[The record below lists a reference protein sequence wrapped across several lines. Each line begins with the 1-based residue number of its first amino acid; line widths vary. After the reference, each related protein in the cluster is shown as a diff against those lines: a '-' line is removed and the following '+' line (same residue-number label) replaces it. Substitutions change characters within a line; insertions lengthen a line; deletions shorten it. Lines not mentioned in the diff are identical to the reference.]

1 MDLTHPTPVTEPS
14 PPELSLS
21 RPVHRLDP
29 HSLDLHYDAAVM
41 RKAGAVVPVQL
52 PGGVPVWA
60 ITRDATARAALRNT
74 DIFRKD
80 PRHWAA
86 LQRGDI
92 PANWPLIGL
101 AAPAG
106 RSLITT
112 DGVDHWR
119 LRGPLAAVFTETRV
133 RALRTS
139 IDIITKELLAD
150 LADAATVADDGIVDF
165 RQLVAWPLPMT
176 VISLLLGL
184 PESEHEALRGHYE
197 VFFDDTRDPTAA
209 LAAIEDI
216 ITRHLDAKR
225 RHPGDDLTS
234 ALLQLPDDEQLTTE
248 ELVATVQVL
257 IAAGHETTVHL
268 LVNGVLALT
277 SHRDQLDLLLQGD
290 VSWDRAVEE
299 ILRWQPPTANFLM
312 RFATRD
318 SVLGDALIRRGDPVM
333 VCYAAMGRDTDRYG
347 PTADDFDITREGGH
361 TSFGHGPHACIGAP
375 LARLEGRLALEA
387 LFSRWPDLAP
397 AAPAPRS
404 PSVLMNSHTS
414 LLLRLRPSHQ
424 RHEEG
429 AAK

>member
-1 MDLTHPTPVTEPS
+1 MDLTPPTPITEPS

-21 RPVHRLDP
+21 RPVHRLDV

-86 LQRGDI
+86 LQRGEI
-92 PANWPLIGL
+92 PADWPLIGL

-106 RSLITT
+106 PSLITT

-119 LRGPLAAVFTETRV
+119 LRGPLSTVFTETRV

-139 IDIITKELLAD
+139 IGIITKKLLSD
-150 LADAATVADDGIVDF
+150 LADAATVDGIVDF
-165 RQLVAWPLPMT
+165 RKLVAWPLPMT

-184 PESEHEALRGHYE
+184 PESEHDALRSNYE
-197 VFFDDTRDPTAA
+197 IFFDDTRDPTAA
-209 LAAIEDI
+209 LAAIEEI

-234 ALLQLPDDEQLTTE
+234 ALLQLPRDEQLTTE

-277 SHRDQLDLLLQGD
+277 SHRDQLDLLLQGE

-299 ILRWQPPTANFLM
+299 ILRWEPPTANFLM

-318 SVLGDALIRRGDPVM
+318 SILGDAFIRRGDPVM
-333 VCYAAMGRDTDRYG
+333 VCYAAMGRDPNRYG

-361 TSFGHGPHACIGAP
+361 TSFGHGPHTCIGAP
-375 LARLEGRLALEA
+375 LARLEGRIVLQE

-397 AAPAPRS
+397 DAPAPRF
-404 PSVLMNSHTS
+404 PSVLMNSRTC
-414 LLLRLRPSHQ
+414 LPICLRPSHHP
-424 RHEEG
+424 HEAG

>member
-1 MDLTHPTPVTEPS
+1 MDLTHPTPATEPS
-14 PPELSLS
+14 APALSLS

-29 HSLDLHYDAAVM
+29 HSCDLHHDATVM
-41 RKAGAVVPVQL
+41 RKAGPVVPVQL
-52 PGGVPVWA
+52 PGGVAVWA
-60 ITRDATARAALRNT
+60 VTRDATARAVLRNT

-80 PRHWAA
+80 SRHWDA
-86 LQRGDI
+86 LQRGEI
-92 PANWPLIGL
+92 PADWPLIGL

-106 RSLITT
+106 PSMVTT
-112 DGVDHWR
+112 DGIDHWR
-119 LRGPLAAVFTETRV
+119 LRSPLAMVFTERRV

-139 IDIITKELLAD
+139 IDIITKKLLAD

-165 RQLVAWPLPMT
+165 RKVVAWPLPMT

-184 PESEHEALRGHYE
+184 PESEHDALRGHYE
-197 VFFDDTRDPTAA
+197 IFFDDTRDPTAA
-209 LAAIEDI
+209 VAAIEGI
-216 ITRHLDAKR
+216 ITRHLDSKR
-225 RHPGDDLTS
+225 RQPGSDLTS
-234 ALLQLPDDEQLTTE
+234 ALLQLPDDEQLTKE

-277 SHRDQLDLLLQGD
+277 QHRDQLDLLLQGE

-299 ILRWQPPTANFLM
+299 ILRWEPPTANFLM

-318 SVLGDALIRRGDPVM
+318 TTLGHTLIRRGEPVM
-333 VCYAAMGRDTDRYG
+333 ISYAAMGRDPDRYG

-361 TSFGHGPHACIGAP
+361 TSFGHGPHTCIGAP
-375 LARLEGRLALEA
+375 LARLEGRVALKA

-397 AAPAPRS
+397 AAPAPRA
-404 PSVLMNSHTS
+404 PSVLMNAHTS
-414 LLLRLRPSHQ
+414 LPLRLRPSRQ
-424 RHEEG
+424 RHDAG

>member
-1 MDLTHPTPVTEPS
+1 MDLTHPTPITES
-14 PPELSLS
+14 SSPELSLS

-60 ITRDATARAALRNT
+60 VTRDATARAALRNT
-74 DIFRKD
+74 CVFRKD
-80 PRHWAA
+80 SRHWAA

-92 PANWPLIGL
+92 PADWPLIGL

-119 LRGPLAAVFTETRV
+119 LRGPLATVFTETRV

-139 IDIITKELLAD
+139 IDIITKKLLAD
-150 LADAATVADDGIVDF
+150 LADAATVADDGVVDF
-165 RQLVAWPLPMT
+165 RKLVAWPLPMT

-184 PESEHEALRGHYE
+184 PESEHDALRAEYE

-209 LAAIEDI
+209 LAAIESI

-225 RHPGDDLTS
+225 HHPGDDLTS

-277 SHRDQLDLLLQGD
+277 SHRDQLDLLLQGE
-290 VSWDRAVEE
+290 VAWDRAVEE

-333 VCYAAMGRDTDRYG
+333 ISYAAMGRDPDRYG

-375 LARLEGRLALEA
+375 LARLEGRIVLQK

-404 PSVLMNSHTS
+404 PSVLMNSHTG
-414 LLLRLRPSHQ
+414 LPLRLSPHHP
-424 RHEEG
+424 HEAG